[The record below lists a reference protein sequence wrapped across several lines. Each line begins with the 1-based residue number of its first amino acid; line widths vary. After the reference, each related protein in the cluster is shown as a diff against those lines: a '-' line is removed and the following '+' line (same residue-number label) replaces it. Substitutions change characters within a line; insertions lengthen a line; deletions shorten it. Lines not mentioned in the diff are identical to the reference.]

1 MDKDSKNERGGSEYT
16 GVTGT
21 PGMTGGTGAPGNPG
35 TTPHLTLVKGNR
47 QSPEELHEQ
56 VRNERISMYVGITG
70 GAGLPG
76 TIEVNDRGEVTS
88 PVSDEIEAVLNDL
101 ALKKIDTMGTD
112 ELKDLIIT
120 NNDAINGA
128 ISDLDAHN
136 GNRAYTVGN
145 ALLRVEFLV
154 SKRNPQKGFESWCEE
169 NLKATHLKRR
179 TRYKYMEIARIAD
192 ATDYVVLGI
201 EKLADL
207 APALKREDKLD
218 PDHPIRSFVDRY
230 GVNLQACVDVEEMRF
245 EIGLGM
251 EMAKLERNKIS
262 VPKDSVRKFR
272 ECGFEVNKKDLEAMK
287 AATDSGGDPAKYLD
301 RVIKNKQRPTV
312 RTTDANKPPR
322 NFQEQAQEIRDTVAT
337 LLKAPSVSKDIQI
350 DRIDALIQDLEALKH
365 RLSVSKDAGSTVDTT
380 ADTSASVP
388 PAPPQVPSTPDVDAA
403 SNE

>member
-1 MDKDSKNERGGSEYT
+1 MANDSNKERGGSEYKS
-16 GVTGT
+16 VTGT

-35 TTPHLTLVKGNR
+35 TTPKLILVKGSR

-56 VRNERISMYVGITG
+56 VRNERVGMYLGITG
-70 GAGLPG
+70 AAGLPG
-76 TIEVNDRGEVTS
+76 NIEVNDKGEVTS
-88 PVSDEIEAVLNDL
+88 PITDEIEAALNDL
-101 ALKKIDTMGTD
+101 TLRKIDTMGAE

-120 NNDAINGA
+120 NNDAINA
-128 ISDLDAHN
+128 ALSDLDAHN
-136 GNRAYTVGN
+136 GNRAYTVGK
-145 ALLRVEFLV
+145 ALLRVEYIQ
-154 SKRNPQKGFESWCEE
+154 SSR
-169 NLKATHLKRR
+169 NLKNGFDNWCDDNLKGTHLKRR
-179 TRYKYMEIARIAD
+179 TRYKYMDIARIAD

-230 GVNLQACVDVEEMRF
+230 GVNLQACVDVEDMRF

-251 EMAKLERNKIS
+251 AMAKLERNRIS
-262 VPKDSVRKFR
+262 VSKDAVRKFL
-272 ECGFEVNKKDLEAMK
+272 ECGFEVNKKDIEAMK

-312 RTTDANKPPR
+312 RTSDTNKPPK
-322 NFQEQAQEIRDTVAT
+322 NFQEQAQEISDIVAT
-337 LLKAPSVSKDIQI
+337 LLKAPTVSKDIQV
-350 DRIDALIQDLEALKH
+350 DRIDALIKDLEALKS
-365 RLSVSKDAGSTVDTT
+365 RLSGSKAATSEADSTAET
-380 ADTSASVP
+380 AASAP

>member
-1 MDKDSKNERGGSEYT
+1 MDKDSKNERGGAEYT
-16 GVTGT
+16 SVTGT
-21 PGMTGGTGAPGNPG
+21 PGMTGEPGAPG

-47 QSPEELHEQ
+47 QSPEELHEE
-56 VRNERISMYVGITG
+56 VRNERINMFAGITG
-70 GAGLPG
+70 AAGLPG
-76 TIEVNDRGEVTS
+76 DIEVNDKGEVTS

-101 ALKKIDTMGTD
+101 ALKKIDTMGVD

-128 ISDLDAHN
+128 LSDLDAHN
-136 GNRAYTVGN
+136 GNRAFTVGN
-145 ALLRVEFLV
+145 ALLRVEYIQ
-154 SKRNPQKGFESWCEE
+154 SSRNLKNGFESWCET
-169 NLKATHLKRR
+169 NLKTTHLKRR

-230 GVNLQACVDVEEMRF
+230 GVSLQACVDVEEMRF

-251 EMAKLERNKIS
+251 DMAKLDRNRIS
-262 VPKDSVRKFR
+262 VSKDAVRKFR

-287 AATDSGGDPAKYLD
+287 AAVDSGGDPAKYLD
-301 RVIKNKQRPTV
+301 RVIKNKQRPRV
-312 RTTDANKPPR
+312 AGTDANKPSR
-322 NFQEQAQEIRDTVAT
+322 NFQEQAQEIRDTVAS

-365 RLSVSKDAGSTVDTT
+365 RLSGSKDAGSTVDTT

>member
-1 MDKDSKNERGGSEYT
+1 MAMDPKDYVGH
-16 GVTGT
+16 
-21 PGMTGGTGAPGNPG
+21 TGGTGAPGNPG
-35 TTPHLTLVKGNR
+35 STPKLTLVKGSR

-56 VRNERISMYVGITG
+56 VRNERINMFAGITG
-70 GAGLPG
+70 AAGLPG
-76 TIEVNDRGEVTS
+76 DIEVNDKGEVTS

-101 ALKKIDTMGTD
+101 ALRKIDTMGTD

-120 NNDAINGA
+120 NNDAINA
-128 ISDLDAHN
+128 SITDLDAHN
-136 GNRAYTVGN
+136 GNRAFTVGN

-154 SKRNPQKGFESWCEE
+154 SKRNPQKGFEKWCEE
-169 NLKATHLKRR
+169 NLTGTHLKRR
-179 TRYKYMEIARIAD
+179 TRYKYMDISRIAD

-207 APALKREDKLD
+207 AQALKREDKLD

-230 GVNLQACVDVEEMRF
+230 GVNLQVCVDVEEMRF

-251 EMAKLERNKIS
+251 DMAKLERNGIS
-262 VPKDSVRKFR
+262 VSRDSVRKFR
-272 ECGFEVNKKDLEAMK
+272 ECGFEVNKKDIEAMK
-287 AATDSGGDPAKYLD
+287 AAADSGGDPAKYLD
-301 RVIKNKQRPTV
+301 RVIKNKQRPRV
-312 RTTDANKPPR
+312 VGTDANKPPR

-365 RLSVSKDAGSTVDTT
+365 RLSGTSPADTT
-380 ADTSASVP
+380 AETAASAPPVP
-388 PAPPQVPSTPDVDAA
+388 PQIPSTPDVAAA